1 MAATNFIKHEVMVL
15 EILKEVEAA
24 RSDDY
29 ILFAE
34 IIDRFYHDIS
44 DIPFHKA
51 LVNHREVNLPSYESI
66 TRVRRKLQNKYPEY
80 ASERTKKLREKMEA
94 EYVAYSHT

>member
-1 MAATNFIKHEVMVL
+1 MAATNFVKHEEMVL
-15 EILKEVEAA
+15 EILREVEAA

-34 IIDRFYHDIS
+34 VINRFYPNVVDV
-44 DIPFHKA
+44 PLHKA
-51 LVNHREVNLPSYESI
+51 LIKHREINLPSYESI

-80 ASERTKKLREKMEA
+80 ASERTKKLREKMES
-94 EYVAYSHT
+94 EYVAYAHT